1 MGDSLGTEG
10 EPRRQLQEDESIFPF
25 MKPTLRI
32 LDADSKDLLSAAR
45 DLFLDY
51 ERSLPFDLDFQ
62 NFDEEVSHLPGEYS
76 RPGGCILV
84 ALGGDHAAGCVALRT
99 IGDGICE
106 MKRLYVRPEFRGL
119 KLGRRLAERVIGE
132 AKKIG
137 YGRMR
142 LDTVSGMIEAIALY
156 RSFGFKEI
164 PQYRV
169 NPLPD
174 AMFFELDLAAQAKS

>member
-1 MGDSLGTEG
+1 
-10 EPRRQLQEDESIFPF
+10 

-32 LDADSKDLLSAAR
+32 LDADSEELLSAAKN
-45 DLFLDY
+45 LFLEY
-51 ERSLPFDLDFQ
+51 EKSLPFDLDFQ

-84 ALGGDHAAGCVALRT
+84 ALGGNHAAGCVALRRLEE
-99 IGDGICE
+99 GICE

-119 KLGRRLAERVIGE
+119 KLGRRLAERVIDE
-132 AKKIG
+132 ARQIG
-137 YGRMR
+137 YGKMR
-142 LDTVSGMIEAIALY
+142 LDTVSSMVEAIALY
-156 RSFGFKEI
+156 RSFGFREI

-174 AMFFELDLAAQAKS
+174 AMFFELDLAQVKG